1 MEDLKNAVK
10 DKPSVINQISS
21 EIENEEVDKQSNCKI
36 SLVHSLRND
45 SQHLGIQMNQE
56 GLSSPKYGRSK
67 GKRGRKSLKELREA
81 IGQCRDQQKID
92 ELLNIGKGKCLPKA
106 S

>member
-1 MEDLKNAVK
+1 MEDLKNVVEEH
-10 DKPSVINQISS
+10 PSIINQISS
-21 EIENEEVDKQSNCKI
+21 EIENKEVDKQSNYKI

-45 SQHLGIQMNQE
+45 SQHLGSQMNQE

-81 IGQCRDQQKID
+81 IGHCKDQQKID
-92 ELLNIGKGKCLPKA
+92 ELLNIGKGKCLPRA